1 MLHNLKFVE
10 LYIYIYI
17 TFLPPPLHLIRPG
30 GGSTPCTPPPPRHN
44 TDIMSKYLLTM
55 TGTF

>member
-30 GGSTPCTPPPPRHN
+30 GGSTTCTPPPPHHN
-44 TDIMSKYLLTM
+44 TPIMSKNSLPM
-55 TGTF
+55 QETF